1 MHSSIN
7 NLIQIKDKIKF
18 LYEKDNNIKQKTKI
32 IAVSK
37 TFAIEQIK
45 PLIEYGHI
53 HFGENKVQEAGDK
66 WTKIK
71 NENPNIQ
78 LHLIGKL
85 QTNKVKHA
93 VKLFD
98 YIHSVDNLKLAKKI
112 SDEQKKI
119 SKKMKIFI
127 QVNTGLEE
135 QKSGID
141 KKKLK
146 EFYDECKDLDLNLM
160 GLMCIPPVN
169 EDASNHF
176 VEMKSLAN
184 ELNLTE
190 LSMGMSAD
198 YLEAIKC
205 GSTFIRVGSKIFGE
219 RFKKF

>member
-18 LYEKDNNIKQKTKI
+18 LYENDNNIKQKAKI

-37 TFAIEQIK
+37 TFVIEQIK

-53 HFGENKVQEAGDK
+53 HFGENKVQEATDK

-71 NENPNIQ
+71 YENPNIQ

-119 SKKMKIFI
+119 NKKLKIFI

-146 EFYDECKDLDLNLM
+146 ELYDECKGLDLNLM
-160 GLMCIPPVN
+160 GLMCIPPVD

>member
-1 MHSSIN
+1 M
-7 NLIQIKDKIKF
+7 
-18 LYEKDNNIKQKTKI
+18 
-32 IAVSK
+32 
-37 TFAIEQIK
+37 
-45 PLIEYGHI
+45 
-53 HFGENKVQEAGDK
+53 
-66 WTKIK
+66 
-71 NENPNIQ
+71 
-78 LHLIGKL
+78 
-85 QTNKVKHA
+85 
-93 VKLFD
+93 
-98 YIHSVDNLKLAKKI
+98 AKKI

-119 SKKMKIFI
+119 NKKLKIFI

-146 EFYDECKDLDLNLM
+146 ELYDECKGLDLNLM
-160 GLMCIPPVN
+160 GLMCIPPVD

>member
-18 LYEKDNNIKQKTKI
+18 LYENDNNIKQKAKI

-37 TFAIEQIK
+37 TFVIEQIK

-53 HFGENKVQEAGDK
+53 HFGENKVQEATDK
-66 WTKIK
+66 WTKTK

-119 SKKMKIFI
+119 NKKLKIFI

-146 EFYDECKDLDLNLM
+146 ELYDECKDLDLNLI
-160 GLMCIPPVN
+160 GLMCIPPVD

-176 VEMKSLAN
+176 IEMKSLAN